1 MTSFGRAGILILML
15 AAPLAMAKDLK
26 GVAAH
31 PRMSAP
37 TTIPAYRVGP
47 GDVLAISVWQEKHL
61 DKDVLVAPDGTISF
75 PLAGTVQVGGS
86 TVNQIQHK
94 LTQKLKPYIPGPTV
108 NVSLQKALNNRI
120 YVIGDVNKPGTF
132 VSPGYLDV
140 LQALSMAGGLT
151 PFAAENDIKILR
163 RENGRQKVFRFHYA
177 QVKDGEHL
185 KQDILLRPGDVVVV
199 PGGWW

>member
-1 MTSFGRAGILILML
+1 MTSFGRAGILILIL

>member
-26 GVAAH
+26 GATAH
-31 PRMSAP
+31 PKTSAP
-37 TTIPAYRVGP
+37 ATVPAYRVGP

-61 DKDVLVAPDGTISF
+61 NKDVLVAPDGTISF

-86 TVNQIQHK
+86 TVSQIRHK

-108 NVSLQKALNNRI
+108 NVSLQKAINNRI

-151 PFAAENDIKILR
+151 PFAAENDITILR
-163 RENGRQKVFRFHYA
+163 RENGKQKVFRFYYA

-185 KQDILLRPGDVVVV
+185 KQDILLQPGDVVVV